1 MKRSRNGSITKTA
14 QENDSDY
21 KRNKEHIGV
30 LTDGKETPSYTRIFC
45 PESINNLVI
54 VCNKVKRR
62 TTRFGKCSNPNW
74 HGHNYTLEVVVAG
87 NVDPATG
94 FVIDLKKLKDIIIE
108 HVISKVDHKN
118 LNIDTDFMKGLN
130 PTSENIVVA
139 IWNQLKDKIPSG
151 KLFSVKLYETEN
163 NYFEYRGE

>member
-1 MKRSRNGSITKTA
+1 MFKKHIYIAFIVLLTNCSQSQNNAALSDLDNPEVA
-14 QENDSDY
+14 DS
-21 KRNKEHIGV
+21 E
-30 LTDGKETPSYTRIFC
+30 
-45 PESINNLVI
+45 
-54 VCNKVKRR
+54 VKRTAVIGYAKKYLG
-62 TTRFGKCSNPNW
+62 TTY
-74 HGHNYTLEVVVAG
+74 HYAG
-87 NVDPATG
+87 VDPATG
-94 FVIDLKKLKDIIIE
+94 FVIDLKKLKDIIFE